1 MRRLRRWLQAF
12 ISALARQKRQ
22 VTRQKF
28 SIDCRPRSNRR
39 RHRYTA
45 PHAGMA
51 ADPFW
56 YNVLESAG
64 DRLRRVRSNETRDSD
79 PPAPRNSPLPTL
91 KGERP
96 SRRDAALKPVDL
108 QGQPMELREPPRAV
122 REQPAHLRK
131 ERARLRGEPM
141 RWQEQPTGLGTAPTA
156 PRPKAMGLG
165 RRASASPSPPWIAA
179 RCAH

>member
-1 MRRLRRWLQAF
+1 MHRLRRRLQAF
-12 ISALARQKRQ
+12 IFTFAGQKRQ

-28 SIDCRPRSNRR
+28 SIDHPPSSNRR

-122 REQPAHLRK
+122 RQQPVDLRK
-131 ERARLRGEPM
+131 ERARLRGEPV
-141 RWQEQPTGLGTAPTA
+141 RWREEPTGLGRGTSAP
-156 PRPKAMGLG
+156 
-165 RRASASPSPPWIAA
+165 PPWNAK
-179 RCAH
+179 RYAH